1 MTATLHTLLLACQD
15 GDEDKVDRILESG
28 EVGVNAA
35 DESGITAAQVASA
48 NDQLG
53 ILQLLVKFH
62 ANINQTNNVGWTPLL
77 QACWHGH
84 TNTAQ
89 YLIQQGV
96 DVNKRNKYGASALTI
111 AASSGHLSVVRL
123 LLEAGLKADEGG
135 VEDRSTGSALPSPA
149 ETRTCPTPVIS
160 AALYGRE
167 GVLRSLLNRSAKPD
181 VLAAPARWTPLMFAA
196 VGGSKPCC
204 QLLLERSADPN
215 KVNLLGAT
223 ALDIAS
229 GSGNTDVRVYLET
242 KTLQNKRLSRTPQ
255 QETLLQAV
263 REGNVERVKE
273 LLSKEDTNVDMQ
285 DDEGATPLIL
295 AAIGG
300 HFTITQLLIGLGANL
315 NHQDKVT
322 GWTALMQATFFSH
335 IDIVELLL
343 QSDADVSLTAQN
355 GCTALDLATLVDD
368 KDSALVRLLAA
379 YTIQKVPPSLVL
391 TPSRRPLEPRLA
403 FQTRS
408 FSETQLNLLQ
418 PVGFKS
424 IWSKLANSFKRS
436 PSVAS
441 NADVDPSEQD
451 GLQEFVP
458 QTSVFTLGFTNSLAS
473 NNTSTP
479 ALPFSSPPNF
489 RHFLH
494 DTSCSPSKFQMPPG
508 RSPTNMYP
516 KSIRLVSITE
526 NQSPVRSIS
535 SEIVNSISSANA
547 ATHSVSSAN
556 AAHKPERGRKKTR
569 RKRSHKSS
577 VDENTPTTVLSV
589 LKRLGLE
596 ELYPLFVQEEVD
608 MQALRGVNNEDL
620 ASIGIHSPLDRDKII
635 NYVKSH

>member
-15 GDEDKVDRILESG
+15 GDDDKVDRILESG

-35 DESGITAAQVASA
+35 DESGITAAQVAAA

-53 ILQLLVKFH
+53 VLKLLVKYH

-84 TNTAQ
+84 TNIAQ
-89 YLIQQGV
+89 YLIEQGV
-96 DVNKRNKYGASALTI
+96 DVNKRNKYGASALTV

-135 VEDRSTGSALPSPA
+135 VEDRSAGSALPSPP

-167 GVLRSLLNRSAKPD
+167 GVLRTLLNRSAKPD

-229 GSGNTDVRVYLET
+229 GTGNTDVRVYLET
-242 KTLQNKRLSRTPQ
+242 KTLEKRRLSRTPK
-255 QETLLQAV
+255 QETLIQAV
-263 REGNVERVKE
+263 REGNVERVRE
-273 LLSKEDTNVDMQ
+273 LLTKEDTNVDIQ
-285 DDEGATPLIL
+285 DEEGATPLIL

-343 QSDADVSLTAQN
+343 QSDADVSLSAQN

-441 NADVDPSEQD
+441 SADVDLPEQD

-458 QTSVFTLGFTNSLAS
+458 QTSVFTLGFSN
-473 NNTSTP
+473 NNTSSNSNNATV

-535 SEIVNSISSANA
+535 SDIVNTSANA

-569 RKRSHKSS
+569 RKRSHKSG
-577 VDENTPTTVLSV
+577 DEKTRTTVLSV

-608 MQALRGVNNEDL
+608 IQALRGVNNDDL
-620 ASIGIHSPLDRDKII
+620 AGIGIHSALDRDKII
-635 NYVKSH
+635 NYVNSH